1 VLKKETLT
9 KELIVASLL
18 IVMVL
23 LLCEYSSAAVD
34 LAEATSSGQ
43 TAFVVVTD
51 STADQ
56 VEKAK
61 TLVKETRKQIP
72 QSVMVILDRSA
83 PENADFVAKYRLQ
96 TAPVPLI
103 LVAVKGG
110 IIVGSVAA
118 EKASTDMLVKM
129 IPSPKKLEV
138 IKALQE
144 GKSVFIMAH
153 KQGMKSAG
161 DISDRCTKACQQR
174 DNKSVLVKVDMDDKA
189 EAEFLT
195 LLKIDPASAEPVTI
209 VTNARGQITST
220 YTGLMNV
227 EDLIQAAT
235 RSAGGCC
242 PRTVTGGGKNCAPQ
256 K

>member
-1 VLKKETLT
+1 MPKKETLT
-9 KELIVASLL
+9 KKVIVASLL
-18 IVMVL
+18 VVMVL
-23 LLCEYSSAAVD
+23 LLCEYSAAAVE
-34 LAEATSSGQ
+34 LAEITSSGN

-56 VEKAK
+56 VEPAKA
-61 TLVKETRKQIP
+61 LVRDARKQVP
-72 QSVMVILDRSA
+72 QSVMIILDRSA
-83 PENADFVAKYRLQ
+83 AENADFVSKYRLQ

-103 LVAVKGG
+103 LVAVKSG
-110 IIVGSVAA
+110 IIVGSVTA
-118 EKASTDMLVKM
+118 ENASTDMLVKM

-144 GKSVFIMAH
+144 GKSVFITAH

-195 LLKIDPASAEPVTI
+195 LLKIDPASPEPVTI
-209 VTNARGQITST
+209 VANARGQITST

-227 EDLIQAAT
+227 EDLIQAT
-235 RSAGGCC
+235 TQVGSGCC